1 MVGQDEDCPAELD
14 KRAVELDKE
23 AARAAAQSAD
33 NRAVWLGRCLI
44 YFRYSRSTEGRF
56 GLKKSI
62 PMYFSTVGVF
72 SSSFACQKVI
82 GKINN

>member
-62 PMYFSTVGVF
+62 PMYFSNVGVF
-72 SSSFACQKVI
+72 FLLLLVK
-82 GKINN
+82 KLKEK

>member
-33 NRAVWLGRCLI
+33 KRAVWLGRCLI

-62 PMYFSTVGVF
+62 PMYFSNVGVF
-72 SSSFACQKVI
+72 FLLLLVK
-82 GKINN
+82 KLKEK